1 MARFIDPLYDTA
13 FKLIFGQE
21 NSKELLLD
29 FLNALLA
36 GEKKIREIRFEDK
49 ERMPFYNGGRK
60 GIYDIACLSE
70 KGEHFIVEMQNVR
83 QDYFCDRAL
92 YYLSQTIAN
101 QGEKGTEWEFALK
114 AVYGVFFL
122 NFPLRGK
129 LRTDGMIAD
138 RDTHEQISD
147 KMRFIFIELP
157 FFTKKESECKT
168 NVEQWLY
175 ILRNMTTLE
184 KIPFKDRN
192 PVFEKLEQITDLAS
206 LSKEERRRYDADI
219 RAYRDRLA
227 QMNTA
232 KREGQRKGQKI
243 GEKRAR
249 IEVARNMK
257 ANGMSSETIARVT
270 GLSLTEIDGIE

>member
-1 MARFIDPLYDTA
+1 MTRFIDPVYDTA

-21 NSKELLLD
+21 NSKDLLLD

-36 GEKKIREIRFEDK
+36 GEKKIKEIRLTDK

-70 KGEHFIVEMQNVR
+70 KGEHFIVEMQNIR
-83 QDYFCDRAL
+83 QEYFFDRAL

-122 NFPLRGK
+122 NFPLHGK
-129 LRTDGMIAD
+129 LRTDGIIAD

-147 KMRFIFIELP
+147 KQRFIFIELP

-192 PVFEKLEQITDLAS
+192 PVFEKLERITDLAS
-206 LSKEERRRYDADI
+206 LSKEERQRYDADI
-219 RAYRDRLA
+219 RMYRDRLA

-232 KREGQRKGQKI
+232 KRDGRKEGKKEGKKEAQTEI
-243 GEKRAR
+243 
-249 IEVARNMK
+249 ARNLK
-257 ANGMSSETIARVT
+257 TKGLSADFIAETT
-270 GLSLTEIDGIE
+270 GLSVEEIDKL